1 MKKMLIEEDEKSKIL
16 QKHQDFKKV
25 LQENLE
31 NLNRGLVQE
40 QLATGVTSDPV
51 LNGAESAGCISAGRI
66 IMYGG
71 KPAYVK
77 IASKNVPGRYDIN
90 DRIVIY
96 NDYTYDVISP
106 KLEKKGTFKWAC
118 PGINAA
124 AEKQQQQST
133 NQLKDEYKSKYGA
146 QEFSE
151 IQFKTKADD
160 PNFYKKISFKGVD
173 TGFLYIP
180 VYQKEF
186 LAKDETGYG
195 AETPQ
200 GEILKSLKDKGYIL
214 DPTPLQK
221 TSFRKVKFENEDLG
235 GLFPN
240 GIIAYIDPKNLFAK
254 TDDQGVVLG
263 NSKKVIN
270 VKECKEIINKYW
282 EDYRDDIT
290 GTDVEFNM
298 LKAKVIACKKRY
310 HPNGWGLL
318 GIAGSQVDKKLDVL
332 SRQANEYNNVKAP
345 SRTSK
350 WLLN

>member
-1 MKKMLIEEDEKSKIL
+1 MKKMLIQEDEKSQIL

-77 IASKNVPGRYDIN
+77 IASKNVPGRYDVN

-106 KLEKKGTFKWAC
+106 KLTKKGTFKWAC
-118 PGINAA
+118 PAINKA
-124 AEKQQQQST
+124 AEEKQLQST
-133 NQLKDEYKSKYGA
+133 TQTKDEYKKTQGA
-146 QEFSE
+146 QEYSE

-160 PNFYKKISFKGVD
+160 PTFYTKIPFKGVD

-180 VYQKEF
+180 VYKKEF
-186 LAKDETGYG
+186 LAKDENDYG
-195 AETPQ
+195 KDTPQ
-200 GEILKSLKDKGYIL
+200 GEILKALADKGFIIN
-214 DPTPLQK
+214 PTPLQK
-221 TSFRKVKFENEDLG
+221 TSFRKVKFENEELG

-240 GIIAYIDPKNLFAK
+240 GIIAYIDPKKLFTK
-254 TDDQGVVLG
+254 TDDQGAVLDT
-263 NSKKVIN
+263 SKNIIN
-270 VKECKEIINKYW
+270 TKECKEIINQYW
-282 EDYRDDIT
+282 ENYRDDIT

-298 LKAKVIACKKRY
+298 LKAKVMACKKRY
-310 HPNGWGLL
+310 YPNGWGLL
-318 GIAGSQVDKKLDVL
+318 GIAGNQIDKKIDVL
-332 SRQANEYNNVKAP
+332 SRQANEYNNVKTP

>member
-1 MKKMLIEEDEKSKIL
+1 MKKIVILEDEKFKIL

-51 LNGAESAGCISAGRI
+51 LNGAESAGCVSAGRI

-90 DRIVIY
+90 DRIVLY
-96 NDYTYDVISP
+96 NDFTYDVISP

-133 NQLKDEYKSKYGA
+133 NQLKDEYKTKRGA
-146 QEFSE
+146 QEYSE
-151 IQFKTKADD
+151 IQYKTEKDN
-160 PNFYKKISFKGVD
+160 PNFYTKIPFKGVD

-180 VYQKEF
+180 VFQKEF
-186 LAKDETGYG
+186 LASSGFKEGSPQDEIIK
-195 AETPQ
+195 ALE
-200 GEILKSLKDKGYIL
+200 KKGYIL
-214 DPTPLQK
+214 NPLPLQK
-221 TSFRKVKFENEDLG
+221 TSFRKVKFENEELG

-240 GIIAYIDPKNLFAK
+240 GIIAYIDPKKLFAK
-254 TDDQGVVLG
+254 TDVDGVALS
-263 NSKKVIN
+263 NSKNVIN
-270 VKECKEIINKYW
+270 VKECKEIINQYW
-282 EDYRDDIT
+282 ENYRDDIT

-310 HPNGWGLL
+310 HPNNWGLL
-318 GIAGSQVDKKLDVL
+318 GLAGNQVDKKLDVL
-332 SRQANEYNNVKAP
+332 SRQANEYNNVKTP